1 MAQIIKHRR
10 GSITQLKDVTARI
23 SELVVATGSIGDLNG
38 PFLFVGETEGI
49 AGAYRPISKIY
60 QGATAPTITVGSH
73 GSVIDGTPFYAS
85 GNKSL
90 YILSKDGNSRL
101 DFTGNIEGNTISNVT
116 ITSLT
121 GSNANITNVTG
132 TTLSSTNANITSLTG
147 SNANITNVTGTTLS
161 STNANITSLTGSNGN
176 FTNLTGT
183 TFTST
188 NSNITSLTGSNG
200 NFTNLTGT
208 TLTSTYGSITNLSG
222 GTVNVSGE
230 TFLGNNLHITG
241 NTYQTGSIEVTGDI
255 TLGGNITIG
264 NQTTDII
271 QFGGEVSSSILPI
284 VHNSFDLGSSSKN
297 WRNLHVSG
305 TAYINVLEAQTISL
319 DGITVFEDLVVSGSS
334 YLGTGGGDKVIV
346 SGSLYVDE
354 LTEKRLVVA
363 GTDGIL
369 TDYSG
374 LTFDNGNLNLSGALE
389 VTNIQGTGSLYLKPD
404 LNDSRDFRIYN
415 TAPSDIHIKGNAA
428 YSFFGDDTNFLK
440 IDDNANTITIDA
452 LNGVLIDIDTTVS
465 QSLSVDGHINLT
477 GLNQIRVADNT
488 DNTIYGFYDG
498 SNILGS
504 YYQMFGNNYAT
515 PSQRG
520 GAEFV
525 FDSRNSGTGGFNIAE
540 FDGTTWHRKFLAS
553 TSGVSMTGTT
563 VIDGTLLVTG
573 SSELRGAVGMN
584 STLSVTGSATLKD
597 NLSVSGTT
605 TVAGATSLQST
616 LTVNS
621 TSELKGATTVNS
633 TLDVTGSATFK
644 DSLNVSGATSFDNNV
659 SLVGDDT
666 LFVNHISDY
675 GAGNLDIT
683 TSGNIV
689 LESTSSLS
697 IQLKTDNDEA
707 GTNFLNVDSGS
718 VNFSTYDVTSGLTH
732 RVLLDNT
739 GSLRLEN
746 VNLGITG
753 SLGISGSLDVS
764 ENTTIHGNLYVS
776 GNLELLGTASYVNI
790 SSSQVD
796 LGTNIINLNTYAPF
810 ERFGG
815 ITVHDSGSNAGATGS
830 LLWDAQNNVWIYSN
844 PSGSSYASA
853 RFIAGPKNTGSLGDE
868 TGLTV
873 GHFPI
878 ATGDDHISD
887 SLLTYLGTTLAFNT
901 NKFTID
907 SGTGDALISGNFTL
921 SYSGGTDNGTKTSAI
936 MFRNSAN
943 IVGFVSTTETTD
955 VLDGLLG
962 YKNSTGALAFSTVID
977 GGTY

>member
-60 QGATAPTITVGSH
+60 QGAAAPTITVGSH

-121 GSNANITNVTG
+121 GSNANY
-132 TTLSSTNANITSLTG
+132 
-147 SNANITNVTGTTLS
+147 
-161 STNANITSLTGSNGN
+161 
-176 FTNLTGT
+176 TNLTGS

-188 NSNITSLTGSNG
+188 Y
-200 NFTNLTGT
+200 
-208 TLTSTYGSITNLSG
+208 STISNLSG
-222 GTVNVSGE
+222 GTVTVTGQ

-241 NTYQTGSIEVTGDI
+241 NTYQTGSIDVTGDI

-284 VHNSFDLGSSSKN
+284 VHNSFDLGSPSKN

-305 TAYINVLEAQTISL
+305 TAYVNILEAQSISL

-334 YLGTGGGDKVIV
+334 YLGQGGGDQVIV
-346 SGSLYVDE
+346 SGSLYNDA
-354 LTEKRLVVA
+354 LTNNRVVIA
-363 GTDGIL
+363 GTN
-369 TDYSG
+369 G
-374 LTFDNGNLNLSGALE
+374 LLEDDANFTFDASVLNIGQGNVEIDVADGDIRTSGSLLVKGSAE
-389 VTNIQGTGSLYLKPD
+389 VTSSL
-404 LNDSRDFRIYN
+404 
-415 TAPSDIHIKGNAA
+415 
-428 YSFFGDDTNFLK
+428 
-440 IDDNANTITIDA
+440 
-452 LNGVLIDIDTTVS
+452 GVH
-465 QSLSVDGHINLT
+465 GHIDLSNEA
-477 GLNQIRVADNT
+477 QIRVT
-488 DNTIYGFYDG
+488 DDTANTIYGFYDG

-504 YYQMFGNNYAT
+504 YYQMFGNDYANAA
-515 PSQRG
+515 QRG

-540 FDGTTWHRKFLAS
+540 FDGTTWHRKLLVN
-553 TSGVSMTGTT
+553 TNGVSMTGAT
-563 VIDGTLLVTG
+563 VMDGTLLVTG
-573 SSELRGAVGMN
+573 SSEFKGAVGMN
-584 STLSVTGSATLKD
+584 STLTVTGSATLKD

-605 TVAGATSLQST
+605 TVSGATSLQST
-616 LTVNS
+616 LTVDS
-621 TSELKGATTVNS
+621 TSQLKGGVGINS
-633 TLDVTGSATFK
+633 TLNVTGSATFK

-659 SLVGDDT
+659 SLVGGDT

-683 TSGNIV
+683 TAGDIV

-697 IQLKTDNDEA
+697 IQLKTDNSES
-707 GTNFLNVDSGS
+707 GVNYLNVNSGS
-718 VNFSTYDVTSGLTH
+718 VNFSTYDITSGLTH
-732 RVLLDNT
+732 KVILDNT

-746 VNLGITG
+746 VDLGITG
-753 SLGISGSLDVS
+753 SLGIDGSLDVT
-764 ENTTIHGNLYVS
+764 NDAVIHGNLYVS

-844 PSGSSYASA
+844 PSGSNYASA
-853 RFIAGPKNTGSLGDE
+853 RFIAGPKNTGALGDE